1 MTKEECEVRAKAE
14 EKLKA
19 YWETPASRHEISKKA
34 LYTKLSADHFE
45 LGKKLYEM
53 DKALK
58 ALGKEAGLEIT
69 DVTKDGDIFCVVE
82 RHTKVL

>member
-1 MTKEECEVRAKAE
+1 MTKEECESRSKAE

-19 YWETPASRHEISKKA
+19 YWETPASKHEISKKT
-34 LYTKLSADHFE
+34 LYTKLSEEHYE
-45 LGKKLYEM
+45 IGKRLYEM

-69 DVTKDGDIFCVVE
+69 SVSKNGEVFVVVE